1 MRLRLRLCLL
11 GATFVLLAAL
21 VPGATAMASGGP
33 PGGFI
38 IPAGSTASFTNVQFG
53 ACNNLSCGY
62 QLNGGPNH
70 VQFTFAGGC
79 GSGSA
84 PDVTIGPFAATTAL
98 RVFLTD
104 NTCTFTYYSDGLPVD
119 HVVVEGSN
127 PYSLR
132 FADAGGFCER
142 TTTPLNDFSGFNFR
156 VDLAISRPISFAPGG
171 GSFVVGDQNVVIGS
185 SVTFWGA
192 QWWKLNSLS
201 GGNSPASFKGFAKTP
216 STPACGTGWSTDPGN
231 STPPPAGPLPAFMG
245 VIATSSSTQNG
256 SAISGNTLH
265 IVIVRTNPGYA
276 PDSGHAG
283 TGTVVAV
290 VC

>member
-53 ACNNLSCGY
+53 ACNNLSWGY

-70 VQFTFAGGC
+70 VQFT
-79 GSGSA
+79 
-84 PDVTIGPFAATTAL
+84 
-98 RVFLTD
+98 
-104 NTCTFTYYSDGLPVD
+104 
-119 HVVVEGSN
+119 
-127 PYSLR
+127 
-132 FADAGGFCER
+132 GGFCER